1 MSPNRRAKVNPFQ
14 LGHSEKVYLAIL
26 TCLALSCLGFFVE
39 NRLAALGLAPQA
51 LMGADTT
58 PLGLSSGG
66 RVRGGGFDAAPSSRP
81 SPSPSGG
88 SLTGPSPGGYSGGWP
103 ETRPYGY
110 PSSPYGYPR
119 GGPVVIAP
127 PYPGGYIGYPSSGV
141 TLGGDVGLLFL
152 LAVLGFAVL
161 PVIFNL
167 LKLRDPDRSSR
178 DRTDRVTVTAVQ
190 VGLLATA
197 RGLQQDLTT
206 LATASDLNSQM
217 GLHRLLQESV
227 LALLRSPECWSH
239 ARVTCQTLASRQQ
252 AAQVFEQ
259 LSITERSK
267 FAQETLANV
276 EGQIRRQDYRAAGE
290 AEPAAYIVVN
300 LLVGTTDDQPLFT
313 RSPYSASDLQ
323 AALQRLGAIPP
334 ADLLVYELLWT
345 PQDPRD
351 SLSHDQMLAHF
362 PDLVQI
368 A

>member
-1 MSPNRRAKVNPFQ
+1 MSPNRRAQADRFQ

-26 TCLALSCLGFFVE
+26 TCLVLSCLGFFVE
-39 NRLAALGLAPQA
+39 NRLAALGLQPQT
-51 LMGADTT
+51 LLGSDTT
-58 PLGLSSGG
+58 PQGLSSGG
-66 RVRGGGFDAAPSSRP
+66 RARGGSFDQSPSSRP

-88 SLTGPSPGGYSGGWP
+88 SLTRPSPGGYGGGWP

-167 LKLRDPDRSSR
+167 LRLRDPDRGSR
-178 DRTDRVTVTAVQ
+178 DRPDWVTVTVMQ

-197 RGLQQDLTT
+197 RDIQQDLTT
-206 LATASDLNSQM
+206 MAAAPGLDSQV

-267 FAQETLANV
+267 FGQETLANV
-276 EGQIRRQDYRAAGE
+276 RGQILRQDYRAAGE
-290 AEPAAYIVVN
+290 VEPAAYIVVT

-323 AALQRLGAIPP
+323 AVLQRLGAITLT
-334 ADLLVYELLWT
+334 DLLVYELLWT
-345 PQDPRD
+345 PQDPQD
-351 SLSHDQMLAHF
+351 SLSHDQLLAHF